1 MFEQSAM
8 NVFFIATCPA
18 IGSGAGRRP
27 SDRVH
32 APFILSLSLSLSVSL
47 SMSVSLSLFVLKL
60 SWELAVVATV
70 SVHSSVCGIYNS
82 HTHTDRQTKALPLNW
97 AAVAPA
103 QRCHIWFLLEA
114 ASEIGAFNVCLL
126 PFTLTAPSARPLAD
140 HKSTRSAVDVSVYK
154 LNISQ
159 TLTLECLF

>member
-27 SDRVH
+27 RD
-32 APFILSLSLSLSVSL
+32 ILSSCPCRCPCPCPCLCPCPCSCSSCLGSWRLWLLSVCTHQC
-47 SMSVSLSLFVLKL
+47 
-60 SWELAVVATV
+60 VVR
-70 SVHSSVCGIYNS
+70 
-82 HTHTDRQTKALPLNW
+82 THTQSQTKALPLNW

-140 HKSTRSAVDVSVYK
+140 DKSTRSAVDVSVYK

>member
-27 SDRVH
+27 RDSLCSCPCLCPCPCPCLC
-32 APFILSLSLSLSVSL
+32 PFLCPCPCSCSSCLGSWRLCQCALISV
-47 SMSVSLSLFVLKL
+47 
-60 SWELAVVATV
+60 WYT
-70 SVHSSVCGIYNS
+70 
-82 HTHTDRQTKALPLNW
+82 HTHTQSQTKALPLNW

-114 ASEIGAFNVCLL
+114 ASEIGAFNGLPSFSLSLSLL
-126 PFTLTAPSARPLAD
+126 RLRALWRTIKALAQ
-140 HKSTRSAVDVSVYK
+140 
-154 LNISQ
+154 L
-159 TLTLECLF
+159 LM